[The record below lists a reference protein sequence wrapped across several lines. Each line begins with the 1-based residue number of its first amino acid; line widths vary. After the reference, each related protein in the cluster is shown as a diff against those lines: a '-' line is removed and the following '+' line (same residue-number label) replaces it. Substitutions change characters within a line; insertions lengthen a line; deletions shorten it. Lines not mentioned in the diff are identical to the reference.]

1 MTLPKPTLTR
11 IEADA
16 KVYSEERNAH
26 MQDKKYIH
34 KKTLMFYA
42 YQAGAKK
49 EVERAQELA
58 DVIMLIYSNGLRQTT
73 SDAVNKAL
81 LNFYGSQE
89 AIDDAIAKYKEVTS
103 G

>member
-1 MTLPKPTLTR
+1 MTLPKPLITR

-16 KVYSEERNAH
+16 KVYSERQNAEIE
-26 MQDKKYIH
+26 DKKYIH

-49 EVERAQELA
+49 EMEMAEPAFDALLQIVNSPTPFNELEMVSWIQMA
-58 DVIMLIYSNGLRQTT
+58 RQLA
-73 SDAVNKAL
+73 SDAL
-81 LNFYGSQE
+81 
-89 AIDDAIAKYKEVTS
+89 AKYKEVTS